1 MTRTSSFILKITTK
15 IEHMKNI
22 KKLIGIIAFTLF
34 LSMAFAQT
42 PPPPNNGTTGSGG
55 NTPVGGGA
63 PLTDGLIMLISA
75 GILYLCYTEKD
86 HIISLF
92 KSNH

>member
-1 MTRTSSFILKITTK
+1 
-15 IEHMKNI
+15 MKNLAKYLAI
-22 KKLIGIIAFTLF
+22 LAFVLTASIA
-34 LSMAFAQT
+34 LSQT
-42 PPPPNNGTTGSGG
+42 PPPPNNGTTGGG
-55 NTPVGGGA
+55 GTTPVGGGA

-75 GILYLCYTEKD
+75 GIIYLCYTEKN